1 MPVDMKAM
9 IAQKLGELLE
19 QKNLDKITV
28 RELVETCHISRQT
41 FYYHFH
47 DLMEVVEW
55 NQHKVLEKALQ
66 RDFSQGNSKEA
77 IKEIV
82 TDVLSH
88 KELILQ
94 LLESR
99 QHDEIVELFLN
110 TVRFQLREIL
120 RKKAPVASVAPMDA
134 ETMVSFYANGIVGMM
149 IGELKKKEVNVE
161 IFSTQLYRLLAGKI
175 TFDFTDVPV

>member
-28 RELVETCHISRQT
+28 RELVEACHISRQT

-66 RDFSQGNSKEA
+66 RDFSQKNSKEA

-82 TDVLSH
+82 TDVLEH

-99 QHDEIVELFLN
+99 QHDEIIQLFLD
-110 TVRFQLREIL
+110 TVHFQLREIL
-120 RKKAPVASVAPMDA
+120 HKKAPVVSIPPMDA
-134 ETMVSFYANGIVGMM
+134 EMLLDFYSTGIVGIM
-149 IGELKKKEVNVE
+149 IGALKKKEVNVE
-161 IFSTQLYRLLAGKI
+161 LLSTQLYRLLAGKI
-175 TFDFTDVPV
+175 TFDFTDGLA